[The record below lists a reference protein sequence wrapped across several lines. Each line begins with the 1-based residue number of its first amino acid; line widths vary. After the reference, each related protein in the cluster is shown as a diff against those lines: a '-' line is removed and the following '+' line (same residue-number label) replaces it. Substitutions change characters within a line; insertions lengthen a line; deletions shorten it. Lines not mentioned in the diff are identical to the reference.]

1 MGEKSL
7 SRRPTLPPQGPC
19 APLPR
24 DEEPRVER
32 EQTVTLAP
40 PMAPRPTGG
49 VSWDDQAVGR
59 QHRRR
64 GSVGGAANM
73 ATAWCWCWACERS
86 AKCEVERWGPG
97 P

>member
-40 PMAPRPTGG
+40 PMAPRPTGR

-59 QHRRR
+59 QRR
-64 GSVGGAANM
+64 GRGQCRGRGEHGRRVVLVLGLRA
-73 ATAWCWCWACERS
+73 ERQ
-86 AKCEVERWGPG
+86 V
-97 P
+97 